1 MGVLEKRIR
10 VLEKM
15 EAKISLS
22 LARVLWRRKMSIYM
36 LKLGFSDFLMIFGH
50 S

>member
-15 EAKISLS
+15 EAKRSLS
-22 LARVLWRRKMSIYM
+22 LARVLIEGIR
-36 LKLGFSDFLMIFGH
+36 
-50 S
+50 